1 MKQLSHLAQNLS
13 ESATIKMAQMARDLA
28 AKGVDVISLSLG
40 EPDFDTPAHI
50 KEAAKKALDEGYT
63 KYTAVPGLPELREA
77 IITKLKRDNGM
88 EFSADQIVVSN
99 GAKQSIANL
108 CLALL
113 NPGDEVALFTPYWVS
128 YHDIIKMTGAHPVE
142 VAAGID
148 QDFKVLPEQL
158 EAAITERTKMILFSS
173 PCNPTGSV
181 YSEQELRALA
191 KVVEK
196 YPDLIVVSDEI
207 YEYINFTH
215 QHFSI
220 GSIEAIK
227 NQVVTVNG
235 FSKGFAMTGWRL
247 GYLAAP
253 KWLAASCSKIQ
264 GQFTSGAASF
274 SQKAGATALLSDLS
288 PTFKMKEA
296 FQKRRD
302 LVIELMSSIPG
313 FQSNIPEGAFYI
325 FPNVAS
331 LYGKTT
337 PQGDIIEDSSDLALY
352 FLSEAHVA
360 VVAGEAFGA
369 PDCIRL
375 SFAAS
380 EEELT
385 RALLQIKEAVQAL
398 N

>member
-13 ESATIKMAQMARDLA
+13 ESATIKMAQMARDLT

-40 EPDFDTPAHI
+40 EPDFDTPEHI
-50 KEAAKKALDEGYT
+50 KEAAKEALDQGYT

-77 IITKLKRDNGM
+77 IVSKFKIDNNL
-88 EFSADQIVVSN
+88 EYTIDQIVVSN

-113 NPGDEVALFTPYWVS
+113 DPGDEVALFTPYWVS
-128 YHDIIKMTGAHPVE
+128 YHDIIKMVGAEPIDVS
-142 VAAGID
+142 AGID

-158 EAAITERTKMILFSS
+158 EEAISDRTKMILFSS

-181 YSEQELRALA
+181 YSEDELRALA
-191 KVVEK
+191 KVIEQH
-196 YPDLIVVSDEI
+196 PEIMVVSDEI
-207 YEYINFTH
+207 YEYINFTE

-220 GSIEAIK
+220 GLIASIK
-227 NQVVTVNG
+227 DQVVTVNG

-247 GYLAAP
+247 GYMAAP
-253 KWLAASCSKIQ
+253 KWLASSCSKIQ

-274 SQKAGATALLSDLS
+274 SQKAGAIALSSDLS
-288 PTFKMKEA
+288 PTYKMKEA

-302 LVIELMSSIPG
+302 LVIKLMDEIPG
-313 FQSNIPEGAFYI
+313 FVSNVPEGAFYI
-325 FPNVAS
+325 FPNVEA
-331 LYGKTT
+331 LYGKKTT
-337 PQGDIIEDSSDLALY
+337 EGDTIKDSSDLALY
-352 FLSEAHVA
+352 LLSKAHVA
-360 VVAGEAFGA
+360 VVAGLAFGA
-369 PDCIRL
+369 PECIRL

-385 RALLQIKEAVQAL
+385 RALSQIKEAVEAL
-398 N
+398 H

>member
-1 MKQLSHLAQNLS
+1 
-13 ESATIKMAQMARDLA
+13 MARDLS

-40 EPDFDTPAHI
+40 EPDFDTPTHI
-50 KEAAKKALDEGYT
+50 KDAAKKALDDGYT
-63 KYTAVPGLPELREA
+63 KYTAVPGLLELREA
-77 IITKLKRDNGM
+77 IITKLERDNGM
-88 EFSADQIVVSN
+88 QFSVDQIVVSN

-113 NPGDEVALFTPYWVS
+113 NQGDEVALFTPYWVS
-128 YHDIIKMTGAHPVE
+128 YHDIIRMTGAQPIE
-142 VAAGID
+142 IKAGID

-158 EAAITERTKMILFSS
+158 QAAITDRTKMILFSS

-181 YSEQELRALA
+181 YSEQELRALTQ
-191 KVVEK
+191 VIEK
-196 YPDLIVVSDEI
+196 YPDIIVVSDEI
-207 YEYINFTH
+207 YEYINFTD

-220 GSIEAIK
+220 GRIDSIK
-227 NQVVTVNG
+227 DQVVTVNG

-247 GYLAAP
+247 GYMAAP
-253 KWLAASCSKIQ
+253 KWLATACSKIQ

-274 SQKAGATALLSDLS
+274 SQKAGAIALSSDLS
-288 PTFKMKEA
+288 PTFEMKEA
-296 FQKRRD
+296 FQRRRD
-302 LVIELMSSIPG
+302 LVIDLMNSIPG
-313 FQSNIPEGAFYI
+313 FQSNVPEGAFYI

-337 PQGDIIEDSSDLALY
+337 PQGDIIENSSDLALY

-369 PDCIRL
+369 PECIRL

-385 RALLQIKEAVQAL
+385 RALSQMKDAVEALQ
-398 N
+398 